1 MNNYRSVI
9 LLLLKRLL
17 LVFGLYQI
25 SRLVFYFWNHAS
37 FSSAGLGEFI
47 GGMRF
52 DLSAIFY
59 TNSIFIIALLIPGN
73 FKYRDWYQKIAKI
86 AFFTVNLIFLATNF
100 VDVQYYNFT
109 SRRSTFALI
118 TASGMKEDVVRLIP
132 AFFKDY
138 WVLFIGFIILAIV
151 FWKLIPNLKT
161 VDYSQSEFKSPLT
174 WLTLAIGILSIPV
187 IGRGGFQRVP
197 LKIVH
202 AVQYSKTSNNT
213 ALVLNTPFS
222 ILKTISKNDNLKEV
236 QYFNDEEIATIYQP
250 VIELKNQGDMNKKNI
265 VLIIIESMGE
275 ENLFREFNGR
285 KLTPFLDSLTQHS
298 LYFPRAY
305 ANGRKSIDAV
315 PSTITSIPYLME
327 ISYISSPYS
336 ANKIDGFCKILKP
349 ENYYTAFFHGSFN
362 GSQNFDQFA
371 MLAGFD
377 DYFGKNEYDRTGDE
391 DGYWGIFDEEF
402 LQFSN
407 RKFKSFKTPFFATIF
422 TISSHMP
429 YTIPEK
435 YKGKFPKGDRIIHES
450 VAYVDYSLKKFFEAA
465 QNEDWYK
472 NTVFVITPDHTSG
485 DDKNDPYYSSAMGN
499 YKIPLMIIDPSRPE
513 INSENHKLIQQIDI
527 MPEILNYLNYSGKI
541 FSFGNPP
548 DKVENRIVADFN
560 EGLYHFVLDN
570 YYVCFDGK
578 SIVKVCDIVK
588 DPNLNMPL
596 TDYPKDLQTE
606 IEAYIQQYNN
616 RIIRN
621 QTTIESIEKSTDHTK

>member
-1 MNNYRSVI
+1 MNNYRSAI

-17 LVFGLYQI
+17 LVFGFYQL
-25 SRLVFYFWNHAS
+25 SRLVFYFWNKAS
-37 FSSAGLGEFI
+37 FGSAGIREFL

-59 TNSIFIIALLIPGN
+59 TNALFIIALLIPGN
-73 FKYRDWYQKIAKI
+73 FKYGKRYQKIVKI
-86 AFFTVNLIFLATNF
+86 AFFVVNLIFLATNF

-109 SRRSTFALI
+109 SRRSTLALI
-118 TASGMKEDVVRLIP
+118 TASGMKQDVLRLIP

-138 WVLFIGFIILAIV
+138 WILFIGFIILAII
-151 FWKLIPNLKT
+151 FWKLIPNIKA
-161 VDYSQSEFKSPLT
+161 VENSKSEIKSPLV
-174 WLTLAIGILSIPV
+174 WLAFLIGLIAIPI
-187 IGRGGFQRVP
+187 IGRGGIQRVP

-202 AVQYSKTSNNT
+202 AVQYAKTPNNT

-222 ILKTISKNDNLKEV
+222 VLKTISKNDNLKEV
-236 QYFNDEEIATIYQP
+236 NYFPEEEVAKIYQP
-250 VIELKNQGDMNKKNI
+250 LIELKNNGEMNKKNI

-275 ENLFREFNGR
+275 ENLFREFDGR
-285 KLTPFLDSLTQHS
+285 KLTPFLDSLTQNS
-298 LYFPRAY
+298 LYFSRAY

-336 ANKIDGFCKILKP
+336 ANDTDGFCKILKP
-349 ENYYTAFFHGSFN
+349 QNYYTAFFHGSFN

-377 DYFGKNEYDRTGDE
+377 GYFGKNEYDKPGGE

-402 LQFSN
+402 LQFAN
-407 RKFKSFKTPFFATIF
+407 RKFKTFKSPFFATIF

-465 QNEDWYK
+465 QKEDWYK

-485 DDKNDPYYSSAMGN
+485 DDKSDPYFSSAMGN
-499 YKIPLMIIDPSRPE
+499 YKIPIMIIDPSKPE
-513 INSENHKLIQQIDI
+513 INTENKKLIQQIDI

-548 DKVENRIVADFN
+548 NRTEDRMVADFN

-578 SIVKVCDIVK
+578 AIVKVCDIVK
-588 DPNLNMPL
+588 DPVLKEAL
-596 TDYPKDLQTE
+596 KDYPGDLQTR

-621 QTTIESIEKSTDHTK
+621 QTTLESIEKSTNHTK